1 MENKLMLTLYKNDR
15 GAVIGDLYL
24 VTQGGDKPTLK
35 RLLATAHPA
44 TICASIFAMDRYE
57 FIFKSARGEEEFEF
71 PVGCIQ
77 LDALA
82 MHVNDQA
89 EADFMSGFATFS
101 RFDFAHPAPFDTQA
115 DIHFRVAV
123 HYLPTELM
131 KIQPSLPVPKS
142 FKKNLKERKKYIYH
156 PWC

>member
-1 MENKLMLTLYKNDR
+1 MQNKLMLTLYKNDR

-24 VTQGGDKPTLK
+24 VTQGGDKQTLK

-57 FIFKSARGEEEFEF
+57 FIFKSERGEEEFEF
-71 PVGCIQ
+71 PVDYIQ

-82 MHVNDQA
+82 MHMNDQA

-101 RFDFAHPAPFDTQA
+101 RFDFANPSPFDSQA
-115 DIHFRVAV
+115 DIHFRVSAHHLGKDLV
-123 HYLPTELM
+123 
-131 KIQPSLPVPKS
+131 KIHPSLPVPKS
-142 FKKNLKERKKYIYH
+142 FKKDLKYRNKFIYY